1 LLGCLPREIRELGYP
16 GRSNL
21 LVRYINH
28 GRADAERS
36 QIAPRKAAQIL
47 LARPDNLTDGQGET
61 AARLSSACPEMKA
74 LAGLRLRSVHGAR
87 TYIRNK
93 PEPPARFRC
102 PAAVSLASGKI
113 LQVTL
118 PCPVPPIFAA
128 RKAALNSCRAIA
140 SIVRVCDVM
149 PDLVLGEALSGRF
162 RSPVSLAS
170 PPHDRG
176 VDL

>member
-74 LAGLRLRSVHGAR
+74 LAGLISA
-87 TYIRNK
+87 
-93 PEPPARFRC
+93 F
-102 PAAVSLASGKI
+102 AALAS
-113 LQVTL
+113 
-118 PCPVPPIFAA
+118 C
-128 RKAALNSCRAIA
+128 AIA
-140 SIVRVCDVM
+140 SSSDEGTDRHHRKRDRAVRLTD
-149 PDLVLGEALSGRF
+149 AGR
-162 RSPVSLAS
+162 
-170 PPHDRG
+170 
-176 VDL
+176 